1 LSSKN
6 QPIFDYRLSANISQ
20 QMNTRL
26 DTLADIRNTP
36 KAELARE
43 AIRFWLD
50 HQEDAQMSRQF
61 FTKSFQRRLDYLD
74 WQLEVLMHMLISLAN
89 KRPDLLEQSIREA
102 LQTNLSETLRTGAL
116 RRSAQNR
123 KPPED

>member
-6 QPIFDYRLSANISQ
+6 QPVYDYRLSAHISQ

-26 DTLADIRNTP
+26 DTLANIRNTP

-74 WQLEVLMHMLISLAN
+74 WSLEVLMHMLISLAN
-89 KRPDLLEQSIREA
+89 KRPDLLEQSIHEA
-102 LQTNLSETLRTGAL
+102 LQTNLNEKLRTGAL

>member
-6 QPIFDYRLSANISQ
+6 QPIFDYRLSTNISQ

-36 KAELARE
+36 KAELVRE
-43 AIRFWLD
+43 ALRFWLD

-74 WQLEVLMHMLISLAN
+74 WGLEVLMHMLISLAN

-102 LQTNLSETLRTGAL
+102 LQTNLSETLRTSAL

-123 KPPED
+123 QPPEG